1 MLTFT
6 TVSLSW
12 GSSVDQSYSFGSFL
26 GVVSIVVDVQ
36 SLRIG
41 PFCKVG
47 ENLAEQPPRWRLES
61 GLGPKNGQVLLRLYI
76 SRGALSLKRR

>member
-26 GVVSIVVDVQ
+26 GVVDVQ

-61 GLGPKNGQVLLRLYI
+61 GLGPKHGQVLLRLYI